1 MNVQNLGTAFEFK
14 IHIDAGK
21 EDCFYQMVEPG
32 SSLYVAFHVLRGGD
46 NNAGFYMNNP
56 TGQTILPYQWKQHAE
71 FDDGAVIQGGY
82 YALCV
87 DNKPASFQ
95 SKLVSLYVA
104 SFKRNEWE
112 RYIQELSDADMVAN
126 NATNMMRNVDNNINE
141 MMRYLENSKQQYTY
155 DSYLSESNRNYVQN
169 WSILQCIVIMI
180 SSIVQVVFVRK
191 LFSMNEGGKGY
202 SRPRA

>member
-1 MNVQNLGTAFEFK
+1 MNFYH
-14 IHIDAGK
+14 HI
-21 EDCFYQMVEPG
+21 P
-32 SSLYVAFHVLRGGD
+32 S
-46 NNAGFYMNNP
+46 
-56 TGQTILPYQWKQHAE
+56 I
-71 FDDGAVIQGGY
+71 IGY

-155 DSYLSESNRNYVQN
+155 DSYLSESNR
-169 WSILQCIVIMI
+169 
-180 SSIVQVVFVRK
+180 K
-191 LFSMNEGGKGY
+191 
-202 SRPRA
+202 